1 MIKKN
6 YLLGGGM
13 NDTRIIELLEKGW
26 RLEKW
31 TIDNMLIINAM
42 LNEKYKKLSEE
53 FHEKRAIA
61 DKAYELAFNG
71 LPITQQ
77 AILTYVYA
85 LNDLTEITKK
95 IKVYISQQE
104 GRGLNP

>member
-1 MIKKN
+1 MT
-6 YLLGGGM
+6 
-13 NDTRIIELLEKGW
+13 DE
-26 RLEKW
+26 
-31 TIDNMLIINAM
+31 
-42 LNEKYKKLSEE
+42 YKKLSAE

-61 DKAYELAFNG
+61 DKAYEQAFNG
-71 LPITQQ
+71 RPITQQ